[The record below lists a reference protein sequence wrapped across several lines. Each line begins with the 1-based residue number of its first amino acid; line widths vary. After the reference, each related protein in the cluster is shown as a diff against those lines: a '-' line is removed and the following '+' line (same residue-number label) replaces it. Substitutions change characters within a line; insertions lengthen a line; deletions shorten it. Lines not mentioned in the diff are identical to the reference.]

1 MSKSNPDRERIRAF
15 LSDPGPP
22 LAFESSPLLAA
33 LGTAILDAG
42 EGRILLQFEPA
53 PLFLQGADVVQGGAV
68 SAMLDFVLAAAVMT
82 KVDAAIH
89 FATASLNVSFLAPVR
104 RGVLR
109 GEGQVD
115 RIGRRN
121 GFAHAS
127 LRDSEGM
134 VLATASSV
142 LTLLAPEK

>member
-1 MSKSNPDRERIRAF
+1 MSETNPDRERIRAF
-15 LSDPGPP
+15 LGNPGQPI
-22 LAFESSPLLAA
+22 AFDSSPLLIA
-33 LGTAILDAG
+33 LGTTLIEAG
-42 EGRILLQFEPA
+42 EGRIVLQFEPA
-53 PLFLQGADVVQGGAV
+53 PLFLQGAGVVQGGAV
-68 SAMLDFVLAAAVMT
+68 SAMLDFALAASVMT
-82 KVDAAIH
+82 RLDAAIH

-127 LRDSEGM
+127 LLDSQGA
-134 VLATASSV
+134 VLATATSV
-142 LTLLAPEK
+142 LTILAPDK